1 MRTHASVLRISG
13 DRAKLKHERLDFPK
27 THLLVLGGRGLPLS
41 EASWHQVVS
50 VGLHP
55 LLKPLY
61 FRSISPEI
69 GYLVYL
75 LRFQDTHP

>member
-1 MRTHASVLRISG
+1 MLRIYG
-13 DRAKLKHERLDFPK
+13 DSAKLEHERLDFPK
-27 THLLVLGGRGLPLS
+27 TLACALLVPGGRGLPLS

-75 LRFQDTHP
+75 LRFQDAHP